1 VWYNGSTT
9 AFQAVDKGSIPF
21 TRIMKMYNNFKIW
34 FGKKLIDLGFGI
46 LLSMDDRY
54 WNPTKECYSG
64 SIKQFKYNVGSWLVK
79 HGIRIEAKNLHKAG
93 WPGFTEYKYYDRNF
107 HLGNNPYTQKFKKKK
122 KRNNDDGPDFG
133 NLFKDWQ

>member
-21 TRIMKMYNNFKIW
+21 TRIMKKFNTFKIW
-34 FGKKLIDLGFGI
+34 FGKKLIDWGFGI
-46 LLSMDDRY
+46 LLRMDDRD
-54 WNPTKECYSG
+54 WNPKKECYPG
-64 SIKQFKYNVGSWLVK
+64 SIKQFKYAVGSWLVK
-79 HGIRIEAKNLHKAG
+79 HGVRMESRGLHQAD
-93 WPGFTEYKYYDRNF
+93 WPGYTDFKYYDKTF
-107 HLGNNPYTQKFKKKK
+107 YLGNNPYSVKKKKK